1 MAFRVAV
8 GCQPVGS
15 DVPAGRMG
23 EWGLVLWAVDSSF
36 DEVFVGVASR
46 RRCWWRA
53 LFFGF
58 CCCFRIFFV
67 NLQW

>member
-46 RRCWWRA
+46 RRC
-53 LFFGF
+53 L
-58 CCCFRIFFV
+58 
-67 NLQW
+67 